1 MRKIGPALILF
12 ATSLVASADL
22 PSNFLPENLVAW
34 CVAHRWDAAGRS
46 PEERTKLLSEFGIGR
61 LAYNW
66 RTQDNPQFEEEILL
80 CKENGIEFFAFWNEN
95 EEAFALFEKYDLHP
109 QIWKTL
115 QSPKEG
121 SQEDKVEAAVKRMQP
136 FAKRAQELDCPFGLY
151 NHGNWGGHPE
161 NLVAVCQAMRNL
173 GYDNVGIVYNFHHAH
188 EEMDRFAEYLDL
200 MLPYLLC
207 INLNG
212 MANKDTLKPKSL
224 ENKILP
230 IGSGLHE
237 ERMIQAII
245 ESGYDGPIGVID
257 HLDNQDTEKS
267 LRDNLAGLRLF

>member
-1 MRKIGPALILF
+1 MNTILKASILYAASVATF
-12 ATSLVASADL
+12 AEL
-22 PSNFLPENLVAW
+22 PLNFQPENLVAW
-34 CVAHRWDAAGRS
+34 CVAHRWDAADRN
-46 PEERTKLLSEFGIGR
+46 PEERAQLLTELGIGR

-80 CKENGIEFFAFWNEN
+80 CKQTGIDFFAFWNEN
-95 EEAFALFEKYDLHP
+95 EEAFALFEKYDVHP

-115 QSPKEG
+115 QSPKED
-121 SQEDKVEAAVKRMQP
+121 SQEAKLEAAVKRMLP
-136 FAKRAQELDCPFGLY
+136 FAKRALELDCPFGLY
-151 NHGNWGGHPE
+151 NHGSWGGHPE
-161 NLVAVCQAMRNL
+161 NLVDVCQALRNL

-230 IGSGLHE
+230 IGSGLYE
-237 ERMIQAII
+237 KGMIQAII

-267 LRDNLAGLRLF
+267 LRENLAGLESF